1 MAAKAKKAGKR
12 TAAARK
18 ATSAR
23 SPATGTKKAA
33 KKSSREKTASRST
46 VSRSAASRSASVAE
60 TSAKP
65 ARRAPPAKSP
75 AAAKPKPV
83 AKKSVPA
90 SVADVG
96 GLGAGAM
103 APSFEL
109 LDQSGASISSE
120 TLRGQPY
127 VIYFY
132 PKDDTPGC
140 TTEACGFRDALPEF
154 DELGTRVLGV
164 SPDATTSHQ
173 KFAAKYELPFTLLSD
188 DDKTLASAYG
198 VWALKKNYGRE
209 YMGVVR
215 STFLVG
221 ADGIIK
227 RVWRGVRVNGHV
239 AEVRSEAEKLAAN

>member
-1 MAAKAKKAGKR
+1 MAARAKKAGKR
-12 TAAARK
+12 VAADRK
-18 ATSAR
+18 STGTR

-33 KKSSREKTASRST
+33 KKSARKKA
-46 VSRSAASRSASVAE
+46 VSRSAAVTDAS
-60 TSAKP
+60 TKP
-65 ARRAPPAKSP
+65 ARRVPSAKPP
-75 AAAKPKPV
+75 AAAKPKPL
-83 AKKSVPA
+83 AKKGGPDP
-90 SVADVG
+90 VADGVG
-96 GLGAGAM
+96 ALGPGAM

-109 LDQSGASISSE
+109 LDQSGASMSSE
-120 TLRGQPY
+120 ALRGQAY

-154 DELGTRVLGV
+154 EELGTRVLGV
-164 SPDATTSHQ
+164 SPDGTTSHQ

-188 DDKTLASAYG
+188 GDKELAGAYG

-221 ADGIIK
+221 ADGVIK